1 MPVSSKLE
9 RPAVSALPAL
19 VLAPMLER
27 PGLLQGIV
35 PSHEPCSTFHMDSLD
50 GFIGTFSGLRF
61 WPLDPNPE
69 KILVEDIAHALA
81 HQCRFGGHASKFY
94 SVAEHSVHVSQLCLP
109 EHALWGLLHDASE
122 AYLVDLPRPL
132 KQLPEFAPYR
142 EAERRLQ
149 RAVAV
154 RFGLP
159 EKQPASVT
167 EADDTMLGIEAHS
180 LLGSMAVEVIRD
192 MRPPFEIADPLP
204 PVEAERLFL
213 SRFKELTA

>member
-1 MPVSSKLE
+1 
-9 RPAVSALPAL
+9 
-19 VLAPMLER
+19 
-27 PGLLQGIV
+27 
-35 PSHEPCSTFHMDSLD
+35 MDCCD

-69 KILVEDIAHALA
+69 KILIADIAHALA

-94 SVAEHSVHVSQLCLP
+94 SVAEHSVHVSHLCLP

-132 KQLPEFAPYR
+132 KLLPEFAVYR

-149 RAVAV
+149 RAVAA

-159 EKQPASVT
+159 PDQPAKVT
-167 EADDTMLGIEAHS
+167 EADDTMLWIEAHS
-180 LLGSMAVEVIRD
+180 LLGSMPVEAIRD
-192 MRPPFEIADPLP
+192 THHPFEITNPLL
-204 PVEAERLFL
+204 PVEAERRFL
-213 SRFKELTA
+213 ARFKELSA